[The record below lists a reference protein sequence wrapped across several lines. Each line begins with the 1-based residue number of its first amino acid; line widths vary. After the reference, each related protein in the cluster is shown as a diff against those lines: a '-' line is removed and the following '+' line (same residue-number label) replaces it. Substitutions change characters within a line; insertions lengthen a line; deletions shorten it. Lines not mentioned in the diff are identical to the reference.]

1 MIALSRI
8 ELRCDVRAL
17 PIRFS
22 PAQAVSSSMIL
33 KRMVRADCKRDGSEQ
48 NDRATETYT
57 NLTLF
62 NFPSTHMP
70 EHLNQETEKSG
81 EKRRGIVR
89 VEPDHG
95 EQSERAKN
103 ELPEEKACAA
113 IK

>member
-1 MIALSRI
+1 
-8 ELRCDVRAL
+8 
-17 PIRFS
+17 
-22 PAQAVSSSMIL
+22 
-33 KRMVRADCKRDGSEQ
+33 
-48 NDRATETYT
+48 
-57 NLTLF
+57 
-62 NFPSTHMP
+62 MP